1 MEISLHPGP
10 AAAGDSTAPSAK
22 AKQRVVRSG
31 DTGFRTATRTDHAA
45 TVTQGALPLMADAA
59 RLAESGNVVRDC
71 RARSGNFK

>member
-10 AAAGDSTAPSAK
+10 AAAGDSTAPAAK

-59 RLAESGNVVRDC
+59 RFC
-71 RARSGNFK
+71 ARRTTIRRFPVQQAG